1 MKILY
6 ITLFCVNLHTF
17 FSVAPQLNEKK
28 LRDQKK
34 NSVVSHSND
43 GDGDGG
49 GGGSSDGND
58 PIVFK

>member
-17 FSVAPQLNEKK
+17 FSVAPQLNEKNFVIK
-28 LRDQKK
+28 KK

-43 GDGDGG
+43 GDG